1 MKYLNLGCGM
11 HYSLASEWTN
21 IDFVSTG
28 AGVLAYNLLNGLPY
42 EDDSFDLVYHSH
54 VLEHFSKNDGEKFIK
69 ECMRVLKPGGVL
81 RIAIPD
87 LEQIVRNYM
96 TFLDEGIRNPNDK
109 LNRLNYEWMLLEMY
123 DQTVRNVSSGNMG
136 KYLFQKELSNEEFVM
151 NRIGEEGRAMRQYYL
166 KTNDNIDKYTIRNE
180 NISMIN
186 GIKNN
191 IIKLIFRIFKL
202 DMNAYMIGEFRLS
215 GEIHQWM
222 YDQYS
227 MRHLLSDVGMNN
239 IIKRD
244 AFESYVQNWQEYG
257 LDGKNGVVRKPDS
270 LFMEALK
277 Q

>member
-11 HYSLASEWTN
+11 HYSLAKEWTN

-28 AGVLAYNLLNGLPY
+28 AGVLAYNLLSGLPY

-87 LEQIVRNYM
+87 LEQIVRNYIA
-96 TFLDEGIRNPNDK
+96 FLDKGIRNPNDK
-109 LNRLNYEWMLLEMY
+109 LNRFNYEWMLLEMY

-136 KYLFQKELSNEEFVM
+136 KYLFQKELNNEEFVM
-151 NRIGEEGRAMRQYYL
+151 HRIGEEGRAMRQYYL

-180 NISMIN
+180 NISLIN

-191 IIKLIFRIFKL
+191 IIKLIFKIFKL

-227 MRHLLSDVGMNN
+227 IHHLLSEVGMNN

-244 AFESYVQNWQEYG
+244 AFESYVQNWREYG

-277 Q
+277 